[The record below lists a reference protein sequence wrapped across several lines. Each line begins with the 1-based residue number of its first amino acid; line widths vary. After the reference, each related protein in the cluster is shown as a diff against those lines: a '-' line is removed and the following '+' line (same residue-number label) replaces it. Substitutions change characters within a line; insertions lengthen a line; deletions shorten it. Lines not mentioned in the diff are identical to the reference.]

1 MPYSGNGSGTQA
13 DPYQITTIYQLV
25 ELIGIYNNTY
35 IETSGVGFRMWTKLM
50 NDLDFND
57 TPEYWDCPE
66 GLFRFANNSK
76 TTYRETDKENAF
88 YLDGNNHGIY
98 NLYEFCKSYI
108 FYAFG
113 DGSSHQNKARISN
126 LIIEAIVVESNNTG
140 SNIQGFIKGGT
151 SYYDSGV
158 FFTNCDIRI
167 KNYRYRTY
175 ESNNDALFMA
185 TTFKNCIINID
196 LIANSDAYAL
206 SNLSTGAADYIMS
219 SSASYQA
226 YYNFYNEWNINI
238 KYISSID
245 MTAADKQFRLF
256 NYSYHAFSSFFITIN
271 AYKANAGTIRP
282 FDTNCSMN
290 NSYIV
295 FKNTNT
301 TFKGVLALRN
311 CTMIGVNFYDTTKAD
326 SYLTIETGV
335 SGTLFSFTTAQ
346 CKDANFLEQQGFIIA
361 I

>member
-25 ELIGIYNNTY
+25 ELINIYNNTY
-35 IETSGVGFRMWTKLM
+35 IETYNAGFRMWTKLM

-66 GLFRFANNSK
+66 GLFRFANNSQ
-76 TTYRETDKENAF
+76 TTYTETDKENAF

-108 FYAFG
+108 FYAFA
-113 DGSSHQNKARISN
+113 DGSSHQNHARISN

-140 SNIQGFIKGGT
+140 SGKQGFIRGDN
-151 SYYDSGV
+151 SYNSGV

-167 KNYRYRTY
+167 KNYRYRGP
-175 ESNNDALFMA
+175 SGNDDALFRVTA
-185 TTFKNCIINID
+185 FKNCIINID
-196 LIANSDAYAL
+196 FIANSDAYGA
-206 SNLSTGAADYIMS
+206 SNLSYGYADYIMYS
-219 SSASYQA
+219 VNSQV

-238 KYISSID
+238 KYVSSDD
-245 MTAADKQFRLF
+245 MTAANKQFRLF
-256 NYSYHAFSSFFITIN
+256 CGTYHAFSSLFININ
-271 AYKANAGTIRP
+271 AYKANAGIIRLS
-282 FDTNCSMN
+282 DSGCSMN

-295 FKNTNT
+295 FKNNNT
-301 TFKGVLALRN
+301 TFKGELALRYI
-311 CTMIGVNFYDTTKAD
+311 TMIGVNFYDTTKAD
-326 SYLTIETGV
+326 SYLTIEDGV
-335 SGTLFSFTTAQ
+335 SGTLFGFTTAQ